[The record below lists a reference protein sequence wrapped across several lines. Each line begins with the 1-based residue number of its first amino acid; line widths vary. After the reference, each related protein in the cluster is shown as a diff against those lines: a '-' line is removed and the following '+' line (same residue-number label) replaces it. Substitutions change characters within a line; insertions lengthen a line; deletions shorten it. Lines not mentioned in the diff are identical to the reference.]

1 MVQTEGGMSRLIDR
15 RFVAGFVSVF
25 VALGAAFVFMA
36 TRPAPAAEVAQ
47 GFGRSA
53 FECQVTRVHD
63 GDTLTCS
70 SGVRVRLNAI
80 NARELDGSCGTGH
93 PCPTASGTAARD
105 YLRRLALGQT
115 LACRQTGTSYNRV
128 TAWCAAEN
136 GADLSCAMVTAGM
149 AARWERFD
157 REGRLRGC

>member
-1 MVQTEGGMSRLIDR
+1 MVQAKERLMDRMLIGGLAAMGAIA
-15 RFVAGFVSVF
+15 AGFTIQGLL
-25 VALGAAFVFMA
+25 A
-36 TRPAPAAEVAQ
+36 RPPADPV
-47 GFGRSA
+47 A

-93 PCPTASGTAARD
+93 PCPAASANAARD
-105 YLRRLALGQT
+105 YLARLALGQI

-128 TAWCAAEN
+128 TAWCAREN
-136 GADLSCAMVTAGM
+136 GSDLSCAMIRSGM
-149 AARWERFD
+149 AAPWERFD
-157 REGRLRGC
+157 PEGRLRDCRRR

>member
-1 MVQTEGGMSRLIDR
+1 MDRVLLGGVGAMAVI
-15 RFVAGFVSVF
+15 VAGFTIQGILARPPAGF
-25 VALGAAFVFMA
+25 GAAP
-36 TRPAPAAEVAQ
+36 RNPRAP
-47 GFGRSA
+47 A
-53 FECQVTRVHD
+53 FECQVVRVHD

-93 PCPTASGTAARD
+93 PCSAAPAAAARE
-105 YLRRLALGQT
+105 YLARMALGRT

-136 GADLSCAMVTAGM
+136 GADLSCEMVRSGM
-149 AARWERFD
+149 AARWDRYD
-157 REGRLRGC
+157 REGRLRQCER